1 MATVG
6 EEEGGTMGA
15 LGFFQSSVV
24 VVATTEFRP
33 NPSVSWRGGG
43 WWPGVRGVGE
53 GEDARR
59 RRTAGGRR
67 RIVACRQEEENR
79 LASNLHLICTS
90 ISY

>member
-1 MATVG
+1 
-6 EEEGGTMGA
+6 
-15 LGFFQSSVV
+15 
-24 VVATTEFRP
+24 
-33 NPSVSWRGGG
+33 
-43 WWPGVRGVGE
+43 VRGAGE